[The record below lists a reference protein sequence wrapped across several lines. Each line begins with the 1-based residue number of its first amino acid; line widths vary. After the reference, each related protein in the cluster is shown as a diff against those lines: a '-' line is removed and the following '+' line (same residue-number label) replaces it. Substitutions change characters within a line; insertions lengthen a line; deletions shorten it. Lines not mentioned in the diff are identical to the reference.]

1 MSSSPPLTESIDKAR
16 ERRSRRSIHLG
27 NYACTWVFSS
37 WIVRGNVLI
46 VLRWQKESLQWNVPF
61 PLPFLDV
68 HNRLLKYV
76 LCTESS
82 WSIAP
87 IGGQEKV
94 KLHHRVTNW
103 FRDISIFITIHNWL
117 HLFFFPHIG
126 LASCQLGAQD
136 LGLLWGSPWFTSPFD
151 IPLCPVGKIIELSNS
166 RPRTYFE
173 AWHITVSMLAY
184 HWDAYVYKWKVNH
197 SL

>member
-27 NYACTWVFSS
+27 NYACTWVFRS

-151 IPLCPVGKIIELSNS
+151 IPLCPVGKIIELSQLS
-166 RPRTYFE
+166 AAHLLWSMTYHCIN
-173 AWHITVSMLAY
+173 ARI
-184 HWDAYVYKWKVNH
+184 
-197 SL
+197 SLGCLCL